1 MVYVSKKE
9 QVKNI
14 LTELGTKTISAQNA
28 DISITLLN
36 WTKEKIILSKQEND
50 RNYFSK
56 KFPKNPKNKPR
67 NVKYGHIY
75 GCNLGK
81 NIGSEQNG
89 KSRPVIVLQQNNPN
103 SPTVIIAPLT
113 GAYHDDGSK
122 KKLYPYHVLIQDPNL
137 TKESIIK
144 LEHLRS
150 ISKNRLNEEMTD
162 LTSNIEAMNEINTK
176 LKKLLCVKLHI
187 DKPE

>member
-1 MVYVSKKE
+1 MAYISKKE

-14 LTELGTKTISAQNA
+14 LTELETKTVSAQNV
-28 DISITLLN
+28 DISINLLN
-36 WTKEKIILSKQEND
+36 WTKEKIGLSKQESD

-67 NVKYGHIY
+67 NVQYGHIY
-75 GCNLGK
+75 GCNLGQ

-89 KSRPVIVLQQNNPN
+89 KSRPVIVLQQNTPN
-103 SPTVIIAPLT
+103 SPTVIVAPLT
-113 GAYHDDGSK
+113 GACHEDGSR
-122 KKLYPYHVLIQDPNL
+122 KKLYPYHVLIKDANL

-162 LTSNIEAMNEINTK
+162 LTLNKEAMNEIK
-176 LKKLLCVKLHI
+176 EL
-187 DKPE
+187 DKDLNDK